1 MCGLWS
7 CGHIGHI
14 GKMANKV
21 HVPELFLRFTKW
33 FVVLLSVCGRR
44 DSLWKAYTSLRE
56 KAERLAEEGGIPL
69 QNLSRSCGLPYLRAV
84 MRNVPEP
91 ISMFLSC
98 SGRQTAN
105 ARTTPAE
112 HQRPQDLARQ
122 PGICTRKRRVLW
134 WKHGFE
140 RHPDRGQ
147 KTMHTHNAHGT
158 LGLSRLQSLGI
169 YDEFG
174 GHGPRGIVVSARLW
188 SRSCPVPQRG
198 PERENPIIVLSHSV

>member
-1 MCGLWS
+1 
-7 CGHIGHI
+7 
-14 GKMANKV
+14 MANKV

-69 QNLSRSCGLPYLRAV
+69 QNLSRSCGLPYLRAL

-98 SGRQTAN
+98 SGRQTPEPLQRSTKGPKTWPGSPES
-105 ARTTPAE
+105 ARGSAEYCGGSTVSRGIRTVARRRCTP
-112 HQRPQDLARQ
+112 
-122 PGICTRKRRVLW
+122 
-134 WKHGFE
+134 
-140 RHPDRGQ
+140 
-147 KTMHTHNAHGT
+147 HNAHGT

-198 PERENPIIVLSHSV
+198 PERENPIIVLSRSV